1 MFESVLFIKKNKS
14 YMMIISEAFAVMK
27 LFKKANK
34 NKKSS
39 TSRTVHAGI
48 EFKYFEKR
56 LKQHLTPLMG
66 GIAMS
71 LSVLLV
77 GGQAKAANF
86 TFTKVAESTDSF
98 FPLSAPALNNDGT
111 IAFVAALEY
120 VSNQDFLSVTHQGL
134 FTITDGSLTQI
145 ADTYSY
151 FHTFEIFTINDSGT
165 VAFIAESDERIQGIF
180 TSSGGVITPIINAN
194 EPFSYEL
201 RGLDLNESGTIVF
214 YRDSGFYFYSGI
226 PAGIYTSLNGTLSP
240 LLTVFG
246 FGPFFGISPYPTIND
261 SGTVAFQANDSI
273 YTTNGGTAIS
283 VIDPASFSS
292 LDSFVSINNSGT
304 VLFGG
309 DFITEPG
316 NVYPFVRG
324 LYTARDGSLTTVA
337 TNDSFLDFYNVAIND
352 RDTVVFLAEM
362 GGGIGLF
369 TGSDPIT
376 DKVIAMG
383 DEFFGSTIRY
393 LSFNREGLNNS
404 DQIAFYAQLSNG
416 TSGIYLAE
424 RESEPQPVPEPSS
437 VLSLLSVAAW
447 AAYSQRKCQR

>member
-1 MFESVLFIKKNKS
+1 
-14 YMMIISEAFAVMK
+14 MMIISGALAGMK

-34 NKKSS
+34 DKKIS
-39 TSRTVHAGI
+39 TSRTAPAGI

-66 GIAMS
+66 GVAVS

-77 GGQAKAANF
+77 GGQAEAASF
-86 TFTKVAESTDSF
+86 TFTKISESTDSF
-98 FPLSAPALNNDGT
+98 FPLSAPALNNNGT

-120 VSNQDFLSVTHQGL
+120 VSHQDFLSVTHQGL

-145 ADTYSY
+145 ADTYSS

-246 FGPFFGISPYPTIND
+246 FGPFFGISPSPTIND

-283 VIDPASFSS
+283 VIDPTSFIS
-292 LDSFVSINNSGT
+292 LNSLTSFVSINNSGT
-304 VLFGG
+304 VIFSGN
-309 DFITEPG
+309 FTTEPG
-316 NVYPFVRG
+316 NIYTSELG
-324 LYTARDGSLTTVA
+324 IYTARNGSLTTIA
-337 TNDSFLDFYNVAIND
+337 TNDNFPFFYSVAIND
-352 RDTVVFLAEM
+352 RDTVVFLAEISGSI

-404 DQIAFYAQLSNG
+404 DQIAFYAQLANG

-424 RESEPQPVPEPSS
+424 RESKPQPVPEPSS

>member
-1 MFESVLFIKKNKS
+1 
-14 YMMIISEAFAVMK
+14 MMIISGALAGMK
-27 LFKKANK
+27 LYNKANK
-34 NKKSS
+34 DNRRS
-39 TSRTVHAGI
+39 TSRTVPAGI

-66 GIAMS
+66 GVAMS

-77 GGQAKAANF
+77 GGQAKAASF

-98 FPLSAPALNNDGT
+98 FPLSAPALNNNGT

-120 VSNQDFLSVTHQGL
+120 ISNQDFLSVTHQGL
-134 FTITDGSLTQI
+134 FTITDGTLTQI
-145 ADTYSY
+145 ADTYSS
-151 FHTFEIFTINDSGT
+151 FHTFETFAINDSGT
-165 VAFIAESDERIQGIF
+165 VAFGAESDERIQGIF

-201 RGLDLNESGTIVF
+201 NGLDLNESGTIVF
-214 YRDSGFYFYSGI
+214 YRNSGFYFYSGI

-246 FGPFFGISPYPTIND
+246 FGPFFGIPPYPTIND

-273 YTTNGGTAIS
+273 YTTNGGGTFTS
-283 VIDPASFSS
+283 VIDPTSFIS

-304 VLFGG
+304 VVFAG
-309 DFITEPG
+309 DFTTEPG
-316 NVYPFVRG
+316 NVYTSAGGV
-324 LYTARDGSLTTVA
+324 YTARDGSLTTIA
-337 TNDSFLDFYNVAIND
+337 TNDSFLDFYSVAIND

-362 GGGIGLF
+362 GGGIGGGIGLF

-383 DEFFGSTIRY
+383 DEFFGSTITY

-404 DQIAFYAQLSNG
+404 DQIAFYAQLANG